1 MITPPV
7 TPARNRQPKNQM
19 NETGTEQA
27 KQQSEASTIIP
38 RSVRTEPSRAPSSRA
53 TSAPAR

>member
-1 MITPPV
+1 MVDAASTMITPPV

-27 KQQSEASTIIP
+27 KQQSEARTIIA
-38 RSVRTEPSRAPSSRA
+38 RSV
-53 TSAPAR
+53 